1 MGQDNRKIASVV
13 SPAMQRRGKEI
24 VNVTCTSFDIWLQ
37 KGRPKPLAQII
48 SLVSLENYLLKVVTP
63 ADRGLVACLA
73 SFGGVTIVSRCKL
86 CTEKAGTIR
95 LPPDV

>member
-13 SPAMQRRGKEI
+13 SPAMQRREKEI
-24 VNVTCTSFDIWLQ
+24 VTCTSFDIWLQ
-37 KGRPKPLAQII
+37 KLWPQLFC
-48 SLVSLENYLLKVVTP
+48 LENYLLKVVTP